1 MTTLRH
7 YRKSSTSITSLS
19 LRSAWPKTGWN
30 GGVYTLANLR
40 GSGEYGEA
48 WHQDGIRRKKQNG
61 IDDFIAAAEWLI
73 ENNYTSSSK
82 MIANGGSASGILPG
96 AALLQRPDLF
106 GAAVINYPT
115 LDQLRYVEF
124 GSARSWI
131 PEFGTPEDPDDFEAL
146 YAYSPYHN
154 LKEGI
159 CYPPTSPVATPA
171 RSESLRSRERLI
183 RGNRMCVF
191 SVWTRSI

>member
-1 MTTLRH
+1 
-7 YRKSSTSITSLS
+7 
-19 LRSAWPKTGWN
+19 
-30 GGVYTLANLR
+30 
-40 GSGEYGEA
+40 
-48 WHQDGIRRKKQNG
+48 
-61 IDDFIAAAEWLI
+61 
-73 ENNYTSSSK
+73 

-96 AALLQRPDLF
+96 AALIQRPDLF

-154 LKEGI
+154 LKEGV
-159 CYPPTSPVATPA
+159 CYPPTWIQVGDKDDTTTPMHGYKFTAAMQAAQGCDNPVLLKIAWGAGHSAGLTPKQ
-171 RSESLRSRERLI
+171 RRETLAEELAFLI
-183 RGNRMCVF
+183 KVLDVDVSHVLSSTSGQVMEK
-191 SVWTRSI
+191 